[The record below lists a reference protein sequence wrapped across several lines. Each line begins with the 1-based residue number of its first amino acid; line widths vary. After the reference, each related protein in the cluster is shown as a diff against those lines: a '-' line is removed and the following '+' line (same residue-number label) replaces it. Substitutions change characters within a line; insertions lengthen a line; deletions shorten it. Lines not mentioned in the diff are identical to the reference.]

1 MLREV
6 SGNMAFNRD
15 DMTCVPHMADLSEYV
30 SLKDD
35 NPAEIRD
42 SCLGSLL
49 SLSESIAEVV
59 ASPQADQLPKRVLE
73 MKVSALFD
81 VHKRARSYR
90 EMHIRDDIV
99 DVIME

>member
-30 SLKDD
+30 SLTDD

-59 ASPQADQLPKRVLE
+59 ASPQAYPRVYCRCHHGE
-73 MKVSALFD
+73 EEEDDSGCD
-81 VHKRARSYR
+81 DRSGA
-90 EMHIRDDIV
+90 EAHLC
-99 DVIME
+99 